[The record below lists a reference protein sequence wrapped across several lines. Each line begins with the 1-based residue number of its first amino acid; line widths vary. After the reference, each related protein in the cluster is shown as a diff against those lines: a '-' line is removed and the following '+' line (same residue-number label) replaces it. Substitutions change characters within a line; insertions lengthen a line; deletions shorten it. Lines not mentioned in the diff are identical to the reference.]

1 MKKGMKEMMEEL
13 NSSSKPKKMD
23 EKSIQAKMDMLLELL
38 GVSEEMLK
46 GKSKMGLDE
55 AKAMKVSVM
64 AKDKEGLKQGLE
76 KAEDV
81 LEDMTEMEES
91 EEMMEEESYADKMN
105 PLKDEEEETEEEE

>member
-13 NSSSKPKKMD
+13 SSSGKPKKMD
-23 EKSIQAKMDMLLELL
+23 EKSIQAKMDMLMELL

-55 AKAMKVSVM
+55 AKAMKVAVM

-76 KAEDV
+76 KAEDI
-81 LEDMTEMEES
+81 LEGEMPEMEES
-91 EEMMEEESYADKMN
+91 EEMEEESYADKMN
-105 PLKDEEEETEEEE
+105 PLKDEEEETEEE